1 MANTENNT
9 DKTVEKTIETLPK
22 NILIV
27 PMRGCPVFP
36 GLFTTIEVSDK
47 QDLDIIKHASKYGG
61 FGLLMLKNEEKS
73 TNALTAEDFCQ
84 IGTFVKIKNQVNT
97 IYGTKSLFIET
108 ISRFKVLSMISHG
121 GLITA
126 QVEYIEET
134 KLSSTEDK
142 ACTAALREALNKRA
156 DRSMIL
162 DNLRFNASN
171 IPEAIRLADF
181 LASCV
186 VPRNEQQALLEELD
200 GRKRIVWVLKVLA
213 DELTVQKMHDEIQ
226 SIVAKKIDRRQRE
239 YYLRE
244 EMRIIQQQL
253 DGLSNTDDLMELTP
267 DELIDSLKA
276 TIEGGAP
283 KKDKPKQK
291 PRLID
296 RLKALNLQGEAY
308 ETVFSEYSKMQSMD
322 QNNPDYSSTR
332 TYLETIADL
341 PWNTFSPD
349 DFSIERAKKILEEDH
364 YGVKDVKE
372 RILEFLAVRKLKND
386 TKGSIICLVG
396 PPGTG
401 KTSIGISIAKALNKK
416 YYRFS
421 VGGMR
426 DEAEIKGH
434 RRTYIGSMPGQV
446 IKGLKVTKTM
456 NPVFVIDEIDKMTIS
471 NQGDPAAAL
480 LEVLDPE
487 QNSTFRDHYL
497 DIPFDVSNVL
507 FIVTANT
514 TDTIPRP
521 LLDRMECIELN
532 GYTSEEKLHIGK
544 KYLVPKSRAKHG
556 LKSSDIKYTDKIL
569 RKIAEEYA
577 REAGVRN
584 FEKALDKIH
593 RKVAM
598 EIVENSYKI
607 AELKAAGATDEEIA
621 KNDELLKLPIKIT
634 DEKLIKYLG
643 QPIFH
648 EDEVIRANKPGMSVG
663 LAWTSMGGDVLAIEA
678 QHLPGKGDLKL
689 TGQLGEVMQESANIA
704 FSYIKSISANHGIDL
719 SWFEKNSIHLH
730 VPEGATPK
738 DGPSAGIT
746 MATAIYSLI
755 TGQTM
760 AKDMAMTGELSL
772 LGKVMPI
779 GGLKEKVLAARRNLV
794 KTILIPK
801 FNKRDLDKL
810 EDNVKEGIT
819 FHLVGDMEEVLKYA
833 FPEDK
838 FPYREVAKVEQV
850 SQPSPE
856 ERIAAAVA
864 KAIAS
869 VQAGVNVDASVQAGV
884 NVDASVQA
892 GNTNA
897 NATTTVHKAKGA
909 H

>member
-1 MANTENNT
+1 MKNNENN
-9 DKTVEKTIETLPK
+9 IENLPK
-22 NILIV
+22 NILII

-36 GLFTTIEVSDK
+36 GLYTTIEVSDK
-47 QDLDIIKHASKYGG
+47 QDIEIVKQSERFNG
-61 FGLLMLKNEEKS
+61 FGLVLLKNEDKS
-73 TNALTAEDFCQ
+73 SKALTVEDFYQ
-84 IGTFVKIKNQVNT
+84 IGTFVRVKNQINT

-108 ISRFKVLSMISHG
+108 IARFRILAMLSHG

-126 QVEYIEET
+126 QVEYIKEDELT
-134 KLSSTEDK
+134 PTEDK
-142 ACTAALREALNKRA
+142 AFTAALREALNYRA
-156 DRSMIL
+156 DKSLIL
-162 DNLRFNASN
+162 ENLRFNASN
-171 IPEAIRLADF
+171 IPEAIRLADY
-181 LASCV
+181 LAGTV
-186 VPRNEQQALLEELD
+186 VPRHQQQEFLETLSGHE
-200 GRKRIVWVLKVLA
+200 RIIKVLKVLEE
-213 DELTVQKMHDEIQ
+213 ELTVQKMHEEIQ
-226 SIVAKKIDRRQRE
+226 SLVTKKIDARQRE
-239 YYLRE
+239 YFLRE
-244 EMRIIQQQL
+244 ELRIVRQQL
-253 DGLSNTDDLMELTP
+253 KKLGAPDDEIMDLTE
-267 DELIDSLKA
+267 DELEDSLRDA
-276 TIEGGAP
+276 LDEDGVQVEDAGEGAGTGTSVSE
-283 KKDKPKQK
+283 KKPKPK
-291 PRLID
+291 ARLID
-296 RLKALNLQGEAY
+296 RLKALKLEGEAY
-308 ETVFSEYSKMQSMD
+308 ETVFNEYQKMQNMEPNNPEYSII
-322 QNNPDYSSTR
+322 R

-341 PWNTFSPD
+341 PWNDMSPD
-349 DFSIERAKKILEEDH
+349 DFSLEKARKILEEDH
-364 YGVKDVKE
+364 YGIKDVKE

-434 RRTYIGSMPGQV
+434 RRTYIGAMPGQV
-446 IKGLKVTKTM
+446 IKGLKVTKTK
-456 NPVFVIDEIDKMTIS
+456 NPVFVIDEIDKMTVS

-487 QNSTFRDHYL
+487 QNTTFRDHYL
-497 DIPFDVSNVL
+497 DIPFDISNVL

-521 LLDRMECIELN
+521 LMDRMECIELN
-532 GYTSEEKLHIGK
+532 GYTSDEKLHIGK

-556 LKSSDIKYTDKIL
+556 LKSTDVKYTDKIL
-569 RKIAEEYA
+569 KKIAEEYA

-598 EIVENSYKI
+598 EIVENEYKI
-607 AELKAAGATDEEIA
+607 ADLKAAGATEEDIA
-621 KNDELLKLPIKIT
+621 NNKELLQRPVRIT
-634 DEKLIKYLG
+634 DDKLIKYLG

-648 EDEVIRANKPGMSVG
+648 EDEVIRATRPGMSVG

-678 QHLPGKGDLKL
+678 QHIPGKGDLKL
-689 TGQLGEVMQESANIA
+689 TGQLGDVMQESANIA
-704 FSYIKSISANHGIDL
+704 FSYVKSIAANHGIDMK
-719 SWFEKNSIHLH
+719 WFDSNNVHLH

-755 TGQTM
+755 TNQTM
-760 AKDMAMTGELSL
+760 AQNMAMTGELSL

-810 EDNVKEGIT
+810 EDNVKEGIE

-833 FPEDK
+833 FPNDRY
-838 FPYREVAKVEQV
+838 PYRENAEVQDKV
-850 SQPSPE
+850 QPSPE

-864 KAIAS
+864 KAVAS
-869 VQAGVNVDASVQAGV
+869 VLEQPH
-884 NVDASVQA
+884 
-892 GNTNA
+892 
-897 NATTTVHKAKGA
+897 ATTQEIQEESSK
-909 H
+909 

>member
-1 MANTENNT
+1 MKNSENN
-9 DKTVEKTIETLPK
+9 IENLPK
-22 NILIV
+22 NILII

-36 GLFTTIEVSDK
+36 GLYTTIEVSDK
-47 QDLDIIKHASKYGG
+47 QDIEIVKQSERFNG
-61 FGLLMLKNEEKS
+61 FGLVLLKNEDKS
-73 TNALTAEDFCQ
+73 SKALTVEDFYQ
-84 IGTFVKIKNQVNT
+84 IGTFVRVKNQINT

-108 ISRFKVLSMISHG
+108 ITRFRILAMLSHG

-126 QVEYIEET
+126 QVEYIQEDELT
-134 KLSSTEDK
+134 PTEDK
-142 ACTAALREALNKRA
+142 AFTAALREALNYRA
-156 DRSMIL
+156 DKSLIL
-162 DNLRFNASN
+162 ENLRFNASN
-171 IPEAIRLADF
+171 IPEAIRLADY
-181 LASCV
+181 LAGTV
-186 VPRNEQQALLEELD
+186 VPRHQQQEFLETLSGHE
-200 GRKRIVWVLKVLA
+200 RIIKVLKVLEE
-213 DELTVQKMHDEIQ
+213 ELTVQKMHDEIQ
-226 SIVAKKIDRRQRE
+226 SLVTKKIDARQRE
-239 YYLRE
+239 YFLRE
-244 EMRIIQQQL
+244 ELRIVRQQL
-253 DGLSNTDDLMELTP
+253 KKLGAPDDEIMDLTE
-267 DELIDSLKA
+267 DELEDSLRDA
-276 TIEGGAP
+276 LDEDGVQVEDAGEGAGTGTSVSE
-283 KKDKPKQK
+283 KKPKPK
-291 PRLID
+291 ARLID
-296 RLKALNLQGEAY
+296 RLKALKLEGEAY
-308 ETVFSEYSKMQSMD
+308 ETVFNEYQKMQNMEPNNPEYSII
-322 QNNPDYSSTR
+322 R

-341 PWNTFSPD
+341 PWNDMSPD
-349 DFSIERAKKILEEDH
+349 DFSLEKARKILEEDH
-364 YGVKDVKE
+364 YGIKDVKE

-434 RRTYIGSMPGQV
+434 RRTYIGAMPGQV
-446 IKGLKVTKTM
+446 IKGLKVTKTK
-456 NPVFVIDEIDKMTIS
+456 NPVFVIDEIDKMTVS

-487 QNSTFRDHYL
+487 QNTTFRDHYL
-497 DIPFDVSNVL
+497 DIPFDISNVL

-521 LLDRMECIELN
+521 LMDRMECIELN
-532 GYTSEEKLHIGK
+532 GYTSDEKLHIGK

-556 LKSSDIKYTDKIL
+556 LKSTDVKYTDKIL
-569 RKIAEEYA
+569 KKIAEEYA

-598 EIVENSYKI
+598 EIVENEYKI
-607 AELKAAGATDEEIA
+607 ADLKAAGATEEDIA
-621 KNDELLKLPIKIT
+621 NNKELLQRPVRIT
-634 DEKLIKYLG
+634 DEKLIRYLG

-648 EDEVIRANKPGMSVG
+648 EDEVIRATRPGMSVG

-678 QHLPGKGDLKL
+678 QHIPGKGDLKL
-689 TGQLGEVMQESANIA
+689 TGQLGDVMQESANIA
-704 FSYIKSISANHGIDL
+704 FSYVKSIAANHGIDMK
-719 SWFEKNSIHLH
+719 WFDSNNVHLH

-755 TGQTM
+755 TNQTM
-760 AKDMAMTGELSL
+760 AQNMAMTGELSL

-810 EDNVKEGIT
+810 EDNVKEGIE

-833 FPEDK
+833 FPNDRY
-838 FPYREVAKVEQV
+838 PYRENAEVQDKV
-850 SQPSPE
+850 QPSPE

-864 KAIAS
+864 KAVAS
-869 VQAGVNVDASVQAGV
+869 VLEQPH
-884 NVDASVQA
+884 
-892 GNTNA
+892 
-897 NATTTVHKAKGA
+897 ATTQEIQEESSK
-909 H
+909 

>member
-1 MANTENNT
+1 MKNTENN
-9 DKTVEKTIETLPK
+9 IENLPK

-36 GLFTTIEVSDK
+36 GMFTTIEVTDK
-47 QDLDIIKHASKYGG
+47 QDIAIVKQADRFNG
-61 FGLLMLKNEEKS
+61 FGLLLLKNEDKS
-73 TNALTAEDFCQ
+73 TKSLTAEDFYQ
-84 IGTFVKIKNQVNT
+84 IGTFVRVKNQINT

-108 ISRFKVLSMISHG
+108 ISRFKVLAMLTHG

-126 QVEYIEET
+126 QVEYIEED
-134 KLSSTEDK
+134 KLAPAEDK
-142 ACTAALREALNKRA
+142 AFTSTLRDALNLRA
-156 DRSMIL
+156 DRSIL
-162 DNLRFNASN
+162 LENLRFNASN
-171 IPEAIRLADF
+171 ISEAIRLADY
-181 LASCV
+181 LASAV
-186 VPRNEQQALLEELD
+186 VPRQNQQEFLETLS
-200 GRKRIVWVLKVLA
+200 GRERILKVLKVLEE
-213 DELTVQKMHDEIQ
+213 ELTVQKMHDEIQ
-226 SIVAKKIDRRQRE
+226 GLVAKKIDNRQRE
-239 YYLRE
+239 YFLRE

-253 DGLSNTDDLMELTP
+253 DSLSYPDDLTDLTGEELA
-267 DELIDSLKA
+267 DSLKQA
-276 TIEGGAP
+276 LSGEPAKQ
-283 KKDKPKQK
+283 KKEAKPKQK

-308 ETVFSEYSKMQSMD
+308 ETVFNEYGKLQNME
-322 QNNPDYSSTR
+322 QNNPEYSIIR
-332 TYLETIADL
+332 TYLEMVADL
-341 PWNTFSPD
+341 PWNNFSPD
-349 DFSIERAKKILEEDH
+349 DFSLERAKKILEEDH
-364 YGVKDVKE
+364 YGVKDVKN

-434 RRTYIGSMPGQV
+434 RRTYIGAMPGQI
-446 IKGLKVTKTM
+446 IKGLKVTKTK
-456 NPVFVIDEIDKMTIS
+456 NPVFVIDEIDKMTVS

-487 QNSTFRDHYL
+487 QNTTFRDHYL
-497 DIPFDVSNVL
+497 DIPFDISNVL

-521 LLDRMECIELN
+521 LMDRMECIELN

-544 KYLVPKSRAKHG
+544 KYLVPKSRTKHG
-556 LKSSDIKYTDKIL
+556 LKASDVKYSDKIL

-598 EIVENSYKI
+598 EIVENDYKI
-607 AELKAAGATDEEIA
+607 ADLKAKGATAEDIA
-621 KNDELLKLPIKIT
+621 NDKELLQLPIRIT
-634 DEKLIKYLG
+634 DEKLIQYLG

-648 EDEVIRANKPGMSVG
+648 EDEVIRATRPGMSVG

-678 QHLPGKGDLKL
+678 QHIPGKGELKL
-689 TGQLGEVMQESANIA
+689 TGQLGDVMQESANIA

-719 SWFEKNSIHLH
+719 SWFDKNTIHLH

-760 AKDMAMTGELSL
+760 AQDMAMTGELSL

-779 GGLKEKVLAARRNLV
+779 GGLKEKVLAARRNFV

-838 FPYREVAKVEQV
+838 FPYREVKAEEQPA
-850 SQPSPE
+850 QPSPE

-869 VQAGVNVDASVQAGV
+869 VQA
-884 NVDASVQA
+884 
-892 GNTNA
+892 T
-897 NATTTVHKAKGA
+897 KGD

>member
-1 MANTENNT
+1 MKNNENN
-9 DKTVEKTIETLPK
+9 IENLPK
-22 NILIV
+22 NILII

-36 GLFTTIEVSDK
+36 GLYTTIEVSDK
-47 QDLDIIKHASKYGG
+47 QDIEIVKQSERFNG
-61 FGLLMLKNEEKS
+61 FGLVLLKNEDKS
-73 TNALTAEDFCQ
+73 SKALTVEDFYQ
-84 IGTFVKIKNQVNT
+84 IGTFVRVKNQINT

-108 ISRFKVLSMISHG
+108 ITRFRILAMLSHG

-126 QVEYIEET
+126 QVEYIQEDELT
-134 KLSSTEDK
+134 PTEDK
-142 ACTAALREALNKRA
+142 AFTAALREALNYRA
-156 DRSMIL
+156 DKSLIL
-162 DNLRFNASN
+162 ENLRFNASN
-171 IPEAIRLADF
+171 IPEAIRLADY
-181 LASCV
+181 LAGTV
-186 VPRNEQQALLEELD
+186 VPRHQQQEFLETLSGHE
-200 GRKRIVWVLKVLA
+200 RIIKVLKVLEE
-213 DELTVQKMHDEIQ
+213 ELTVQKMHDEIQ
-226 SIVAKKIDRRQRE
+226 SLVTKKIDARQRE
-239 YYLRE
+239 YFLRE
-244 EMRIIQQQL
+244 ELRIVRQQL
-253 DGLSNTDDLMELTP
+253 KKLGAPDDEIMDLTE
-267 DELIDSLKA
+267 DELEDSLRDA
-276 TIEGGAP
+276 LDEDGVQVEDAGEGAGTGTSVSE
-283 KKDKPKQK
+283 KKPKPK
-291 PRLID
+291 ARLID
-296 RLKALNLQGEAY
+296 RLKALKLEGEAY
-308 ETVFSEYSKMQSMD
+308 ETVFNEYQKMQNMEPNNPEYSII
-322 QNNPDYSSTR
+322 R

-341 PWNTFSPD
+341 PWNDMSPD
-349 DFSIERAKKILEEDH
+349 DFSLEKARKILEEDH
-364 YGVKDVKE
+364 YGIKDVKE

-434 RRTYIGSMPGQV
+434 RRTYIGAMPGQV
-446 IKGLKVTKTM
+446 IKGLKVTKTK
-456 NPVFVIDEIDKMTIS
+456 NPVFVIDEIDKMTVS

-487 QNSTFRDHYL
+487 QNTTFRDHYL
-497 DIPFDVSNVL
+497 DIPFDISNVL

-521 LLDRMECIELN
+521 LMDRMECIELN
-532 GYTSEEKLHIGK
+532 GYTSDEKLHIGK

-556 LKSSDIKYTDKIL
+556 LKSTDVKYTDKIL
-569 RKIAEEYA
+569 KKIAEEYA

-598 EIVENSYKI
+598 EIVENEYKI
-607 AELKAAGATDEEIA
+607 ADLKAAGATEEDIA
-621 KNDELLKLPIKIT
+621 NNKELLQRPVRIT
-634 DEKLIKYLG
+634 DDKLIKYLG

-648 EDEVIRANKPGMSVG
+648 EDEVIRATRPGMSVG

-678 QHLPGKGDLKL
+678 QHIPGKGDLKL
-689 TGQLGEVMQESANIA
+689 TGQLGDVMQESANIA
-704 FSYIKSISANHGIDL
+704 FSYMKSIAANHGIDMK
-719 SWFEKNSIHLH
+719 WFDSNNVHLH

-755 TGQTM
+755 TNQTM
-760 AKDMAMTGELSL
+760 AQNMAMTGELSL

-810 EDNVKEGIT
+810 EDNVKEGIE

-833 FPEDK
+833 FPNDRY
-838 FPYREVAKVEQV
+838 PYRENAEVQDKV
-850 SQPSPE
+850 QPSPE

-864 KAIAS
+864 KAVAS
-869 VQAGVNVDASVQAGV
+869 VLGQPHE
-884 NVDASVQA
+884 
-892 GNTNA
+892 
-897 NATTTVHKAKGA
+897 ATQEIQEESSK
-909 H
+909 

>member
-1 MANTENNT
+1 MKNSENN
-9 DKTVEKTIETLPK
+9 IENLPK
-22 NILIV
+22 NILII

-36 GLFTTIEVSDK
+36 GLYTTIEVSDK
-47 QDLDIIKHASKYGG
+47 QDIEIVKQSERFNG
-61 FGLLMLKNEEKS
+61 FGLVLLKNEDKS
-73 TNALTAEDFCQ
+73 SKALTVEDFYQ
-84 IGTFVKIKNQVNT
+84 IGTFVRVKNQINT

-108 ISRFKVLSMISHG
+108 MARFRILAMLSHG

-126 QVEYIEET
+126 QVEYVQEDELT
-134 KLSSTEDK
+134 PTEDK
-142 ACTAALREALNKRA
+142 AFTAALREALNYRA
-156 DRSMIL
+156 DKSLIL
-162 DNLRFNASN
+162 ENLRFNASN
-171 IPEAIRLADF
+171 IPEAIRLADY
-181 LASCV
+181 LAGTV
-186 VPRNEQQALLEELD
+186 VPRHQQQEFLETLSGHE
-200 GRKRIVWVLKVLA
+200 RIIKVLKVLEE
-213 DELTVQKMHDEIQ
+213 ELTVQKMHDEIQ
-226 SIVAKKIDRRQRE
+226 SLVTKKIDARQRE
-239 YYLRE
+239 YFLKEELRIV
-244 EMRIIQQQL
+244 RQQL
-253 DGLSNTDDLMELTP
+253 KKLGAPDDDIMDLTE
-267 DELIDSLKA
+267 DELEDSLRDA
-276 TIEGGAP
+276 LEGDGIQEDSTAEGQGTGTSVSGKRP
-283 KKDKPKQK
+283 KPKA
-291 PRLID
+291 RLID
-296 RLKALNLQGEAY
+296 RLKALKLEGEAY
-308 ETVFSEYSKMQSMD
+308 ETVFNEYQKMQNMEPNNPEYSII
-322 QNNPDYSSTR
+322 R

-341 PWNTFSPD
+341 PWNDMSPD
-349 DFSIERAKKILEEDH
+349 DFSLEKARKILEEDH
-364 YGVKDVKE
+364 YGIKDVKE

-434 RRTYIGSMPGQV
+434 RRTYIGAMPGQV
-446 IKGLKVTKTM
+446 IKGLKVTKTK
-456 NPVFVIDEIDKMTIS
+456 NPVFVIDEIDKMTVS

-487 QNSTFRDHYL
+487 QNTTFRDHYL
-497 DIPFDVSNVL
+497 DIPFDISNVL

-521 LLDRMECIELN
+521 LMDRMECIELN
-532 GYTSEEKLHIGK
+532 GYTSDEKLHIGK

-556 LKSSDIKYTDKIL
+556 LKSTDVKYTDKIL
-569 RKIAEEYA
+569 KKIAEEYA

-598 EIVENSYKI
+598 EIVENEYKI
-607 AELKAAGATDEEIA
+607 ADLKAAGATEEDIA
-621 KNDELLKLPIKIT
+621 NNKELLQRPVRIT
-634 DEKLIKYLG
+634 DDKLIKYLG

-648 EDEVIRANKPGMSVG
+648 EDEVIRATRPGMSVG

-678 QHLPGKGDLKL
+678 QHIPGKGDLKL
-689 TGQLGEVMQESANIA
+689 TGQLGDVMQESANIA
-704 FSYIKSISANHGIDL
+704 FSYVKSIAANHGIDMK
-719 SWFEKNSIHLH
+719 WFDSNNVHLH

-755 TGQTM
+755 TNQTM
-760 AKDMAMTGELSL
+760 AQNMAMTGELSL

-810 EDNVKEGIT
+810 EDNVKEGIE

-833 FPEDK
+833 FPNDRY
-838 FPYREVAKVEQV
+838 PYRENAEVQDKV
-850 SQPSPE
+850 QPSPE

-864 KAIAS
+864 KAVAS
-869 VQAGVNVDASVQAGV
+869 VLEQPH
-884 NVDASVQA
+884 
-892 GNTNA
+892 
-897 NATTTVHKAKGA
+897 ATTQEIQEESSK
-909 H
+909 

>member
-1 MANTENNT
+1 MKNSENN
-9 DKTVEKTIETLPK
+9 IENLPK
-22 NILIV
+22 NILII

-36 GLFTTIEVSDK
+36 GLYTTIEVSDK
-47 QDLDIIKHASKYGG
+47 QDIEIVKQSERFNG
-61 FGLLMLKNEEKS
+61 FGLVLLKNEDKS
-73 TNALTAEDFCQ
+73 SKALTVEDFYQ
-84 IGTFVKIKNQVNT
+84 IGTFVRVKNQINT

-108 ISRFKVLSMISHG
+108 IARFRILAMLSHG

-126 QVEYIEET
+126 QVEYIQEDELT
-134 KLSSTEDK
+134 PTEDK
-142 ACTAALREALNKRA
+142 AFTAALREALNYRA
-156 DRSMIL
+156 DKSLIL
-162 DNLRFNASN
+162 ENLRFNASN
-171 IPEAIRLADF
+171 IPEAIRLADY
-181 LASCV
+181 LAGTV
-186 VPRNEQQALLEELD
+186 VPRHQQQEFLETLSGHE
-200 GRKRIVWVLKVLA
+200 RIIKVLKVLEE
-213 DELTVQKMHDEIQ
+213 ELTVQKMHDEIQ
-226 SIVAKKIDRRQRE
+226 SLVTKKIDARQRE
-239 YYLRE
+239 YFLRE
-244 EMRIIQQQL
+244 ELRIVRQQL
-253 DGLSNTDDLMELTP
+253 KKLGAPDDEIMDLTE
-267 DELIDSLKA
+267 DELEDSLRDA
-276 TIEGGAP
+276 LDEDGVQVEDAGEGAGTGTSVFGKRP
-283 KKDKPKQK
+283 KPKA
-291 PRLID
+291 RLMD
-296 RLKALNLQGEAY
+296 RLKALKLEGEAY
-308 ETVFSEYSKMQSMD
+308 ETVFNEYQKMQNMEPNNPEYSII
-322 QNNPDYSSTR
+322 R

-341 PWNTFSPD
+341 PWNDMSPD
-349 DFSIERAKKILEEDH
+349 DFSLEKARKILEEDH
-364 YGVKDVKE
+364 YGIKDVKE

-434 RRTYIGSMPGQV
+434 RRTYIGAMPGQV
-446 IKGLKVTKTM
+446 IKGLKVTKTK
-456 NPVFVIDEIDKMTIS
+456 NPVFVIDEIDKMTVS

-487 QNSTFRDHYL
+487 QNTTFRDHYL
-497 DIPFDVSNVL
+497 DIPFDISNVL

-521 LLDRMECIELN
+521 LMDRMECIELN
-532 GYTSEEKLHIGK
+532 GYTSDEKLHIGK

-556 LKSSDIKYTDKIL
+556 LKSTDVKYTDKIL
-569 RKIAEEYA
+569 KKIAEEYA

-598 EIVENSYKI
+598 EIVENEYKI
-607 AELKAAGATDEEIA
+607 ADLKAAGATEEDIA
-621 KNDELLKLPIKIT
+621 NNKELLQRPVRIT
-634 DEKLIKYLG
+634 DDKLIKYLG

-648 EDEVIRANKPGMSVG
+648 EDEVIRATRPGMSVG

-678 QHLPGKGDLKL
+678 QHIPGKGDLKL
-689 TGQLGEVMQESANIA
+689 TGQLGDVMQESANIA
-704 FSYIKSISANHGIDL
+704 FSYVKSIAANHGIDMK
-719 SWFEKNSIHLH
+719 WFDSNNVHLH

-755 TGQTM
+755 TNQTM
-760 AKDMAMTGELSL
+760 AQNMAMTGELSL

-810 EDNVKEGIT
+810 EDNVKEGIE

-833 FPEDK
+833 FPNDRY
-838 FPYREVAKVEQV
+838 PYRENAEVQDKV
-850 SQPSPE
+850 QPSPE

-864 KAIAS
+864 KAVAS
-869 VQAGVNVDASVQAGV
+869 VLEQPH
-884 NVDASVQA
+884 
-892 GNTNA
+892 
-897 NATTTVHKAKGA
+897 ATTQEIQEESSK
-909 H
+909 

>member
-1 MANTENNT
+1 MKNSENN
-9 DKTVEKTIETLPK
+9 IENLPK
-22 NILIV
+22 NILII

-36 GLFTTIEVSDK
+36 GLYTTIEVSDK
-47 QDLDIIKHASKYGG
+47 QDIEIVKQSERFNG
-61 FGLLMLKNEEKS
+61 FGLVLLKNEDKS
-73 TNALTAEDFCQ
+73 SKALTVEDFYQ
-84 IGTFVKIKNQVNT
+84 IGTFVRVKNQINT

-108 ISRFKVLSMISHG
+108 IARFRILAMLSHG

-126 QVEYIEET
+126 QVEYIKEDELT
-134 KLSSTEDK
+134 PTEDK
-142 ACTAALREALNKRA
+142 AFTAALREALNYRA
-156 DRSMIL
+156 DKSLIL
-162 DNLRFNASN
+162 ENLRFNASN
-171 IPEAIRLADF
+171 IPEAIRLADY
-181 LASCV
+181 LAGTV
-186 VPRNEQQALLEELD
+186 VPRHQQQEFLETLSGHE
-200 GRKRIVWVLKVLA
+200 RIIKVLKVLEE
-213 DELTVQKMHDEIQ
+213 ELTVQKMHDEIQ
-226 SIVAKKIDRRQRE
+226 SLVTKKIDARQRE
-239 YYLRE
+239 YFLRE
-244 EMRIIQQQL
+244 ELRIVRQQL
-253 DGLSNTDDLMELTP
+253 KKLGAPDDDIMDLTE
-267 DELIDSLKA
+267 DELEDSLRDA
-276 TIEGGAP
+276 LDEDGVQVEDAGEGAGTGTSVFGKRP
-283 KKDKPKQK
+283 KPKA
-291 PRLID
+291 RLID
-296 RLKALNLQGEAY
+296 RLKALKLEGEAY
-308 ETVFSEYSKMQSMD
+308 ETVFNEYQKMQNMEPNNPEYSII
-322 QNNPDYSSTR
+322 R

-341 PWNTFSPD
+341 PWNDMSPD
-349 DFSIERAKKILEEDH
+349 DFSLEKARKILEEDH
-364 YGVKDVKE
+364 YGIKDVKE

-434 RRTYIGSMPGQV
+434 RRTYIGAMPGQV
-446 IKGLKVTKTM
+446 IKGLKVTKTK
-456 NPVFVIDEIDKMTIS
+456 NPVFVIDEIDKMTVS

-487 QNSTFRDHYL
+487 QNTTFRDHYL
-497 DIPFDVSNVL
+497 DIPFDISNVL

-521 LLDRMECIELN
+521 LMDRMECIELN
-532 GYTSEEKLHIGK
+532 GYTSDEKLHIGK

-556 LKSSDIKYTDKIL
+556 LKSTDVKYTDKIL
-569 RKIAEEYA
+569 KKIAEEYA

-598 EIVENSYKI
+598 EIVENEYKI
-607 AELKAAGATDEEIA
+607 ADLKAAGATEEDIA
-621 KNDELLKLPIKIT
+621 NNKELLQRPVRIT
-634 DEKLIKYLG
+634 DDKLIKYLG

-648 EDEVIRANKPGMSVG
+648 EDEVIRATRPGMSVG

-678 QHLPGKGDLKL
+678 QHIPGKGDLKL
-689 TGQLGEVMQESANIA
+689 TGQLGDVMQESANIA
-704 FSYIKSISANHGIDL
+704 FSYVKSIAANHGIDMK
-719 SWFEKNSIHLH
+719 WFDSNNVHLH

-755 TGQTM
+755 TNQTM
-760 AKDMAMTGELSL
+760 AQNMAMTGELSL

-810 EDNVKEGIT
+810 EDNVKEGIE

-833 FPEDK
+833 FPNDRY
-838 FPYREVAKVEQV
+838 PYRENAEVQDKV
-850 SQPSPE
+850 QPSPE

-864 KAIAS
+864 KAVAS
-869 VQAGVNVDASVQAGV
+869 VLEQPH
-884 NVDASVQA
+884 
-892 GNTNA
+892 
-897 NATTTVHKAKGA
+897 ATTQEIQEESSK
-909 H
+909 

>member
-1 MANTENNT
+1 MKNSENN
-9 DKTVEKTIETLPK
+9 IENLPK
-22 NILIV
+22 NILII

-36 GLFTTIEVSDK
+36 GLYTTIEVSDK
-47 QDLDIIKHASKYGG
+47 QDIEIVKQSERFNG
-61 FGLLMLKNEEKS
+61 FGLVLLKNEDKS
-73 TNALTAEDFCQ
+73 SKALTVEDFYQ
-84 IGTFVKIKNQVNT
+84 IGTFVRVKNQINT

-108 ISRFKVLSMISHG
+108 IARFRILAMLSHG

-126 QVEYIEET
+126 QVEYIKEDELT
-134 KLSSTEDK
+134 PTEDK
-142 ACTAALREALNKRA
+142 AFTAALREALNYRA
-156 DRSMIL
+156 DKSLIL
-162 DNLRFNASN
+162 ENLRFNASN
-171 IPEAIRLADF
+171 IPEAIRLADY
-181 LASCV
+181 LAGTV
-186 VPRNEQQALLEELD
+186 VPRHQQQEFLETLSGHE
-200 GRKRIVWVLKVLA
+200 RIIKVLKVLEE
-213 DELTVQKMHDEIQ
+213 ELTVQKMHDEIQ
-226 SIVAKKIDRRQRE
+226 SLVTKKIDARQRE
-239 YYLRE
+239 YFLRE
-244 EMRIIQQQL
+244 ELRIVRQQL
-253 DGLSNTDDLMELTP
+253 KKLGAPDDDIMDLTE
-267 DELIDSLKA
+267 DELEDSLRDA
-276 TIEGGAP
+276 LDEDGIQEDSTAEGQGTGTSVSGKRP
-283 KKDKPKQK
+283 KPKA
-291 PRLID
+291 RLID
-296 RLKALNLQGEAY
+296 RLKALKLEGEAY
-308 ETVFSEYSKMQSMD
+308 ETVFNEYQKMQNMEPNNPEYSII
-322 QNNPDYSSTR
+322 R

-341 PWNTFSPD
+341 PWNDMSPD
-349 DFSIERAKKILEEDH
+349 DFSLEKARKILEEDH
-364 YGVKDVKE
+364 YGIKDVKE

-434 RRTYIGSMPGQV
+434 RRTYIGAMPGQV
-446 IKGLKVTKTM
+446 IKGLKVTKTK
-456 NPVFVIDEIDKMTIS
+456 NPVFVIDEIDKMTVS

-487 QNSTFRDHYL
+487 QNTTFRDHYL
-497 DIPFDVSNVL
+497 DIPFDISNVL

-521 LLDRMECIELN
+521 LMDRMECIELN
-532 GYTSEEKLHIGK
+532 GYTSDEKLHIGK

-556 LKSSDIKYTDKIL
+556 LKSTDVKYTDKIL
-569 RKIAEEYA
+569 KKIAEEYA

-598 EIVENSYKI
+598 EIVENEYKI
-607 AELKAAGATDEEIA
+607 ADLKAAGATEEDIA
-621 KNDELLKLPIKIT
+621 NNKELLQRPVRIT

-648 EDEVIRANKPGMSVG
+648 EDEVIRATRPGMSVG

-678 QHLPGKGDLKL
+678 QHIPGKGDLKL
-689 TGQLGEVMQESANIA
+689 TGQLGDVMQESANIA
-704 FSYIKSISANHGIDL
+704 FSYVKSIAANHGIDMK
-719 SWFEKNSIHLH
+719 WFDSNNVHLH

-755 TGQTM
+755 TNQTM
-760 AKDMAMTGELSL
+760 AQNMAMTGELSL

-810 EDNVKEGIT
+810 EDNVKEGIE

-833 FPEDK
+833 FPNDRY
-838 FPYREVAKVEQV
+838 PYRENAEVQDKV
-850 SQPSPE
+850 QPSPE

-864 KAIAS
+864 KAVAS
-869 VQAGVNVDASVQAGV
+869 VLEQPH
-884 NVDASVQA
+884 
-892 GNTNA
+892 
-897 NATTTVHKAKGA
+897 ATTQEIQEESSK
-909 H
+909 